1 MSDPP
6 NLFWIYLGAAL
17 AVAVILAALG
27 AALFVYQRRFLALH
41 REYAKKLI
49 AAHEEERA
57 YVAREVHDDALQRVA
72 LLQHDV
78 EQWAASDNGAGS
90 DREKSRSKALRGEL
104 EDLGVMLRRV
114 AHRLHPAIIDQG
126 GLIPALAQLAEDNER
141 MTGIQIDAKLPP
153 FTAERIMDRE
163 RSLILFRIAQEALR
177 NVAKHA
183 NATKAQVAV
192 EVANRQRTLTVTDDG
207 RGFDSAG
214 PQGLSGLGLISMG
227 ERARLADGN
236 FSLFSKPGAGT
247 TIRVT
252 VPLRD

>member
-1 MSDPP
+1 MPGS
-6 NLFWIYLGAAL
+6 NVVWIYLGTVL
-17 AVAVILAALG
+17 AIAVILTALG
-27 AALFVYQRRFLALH
+27 AAVFIYQRRFLALH
-41 REYAKKLI
+41 REYAKKLL

-78 EQWAASDNGAGS
+78 AQWAASENGAVS
-90 DREKSRSKALRGEL
+90 DREKARSRALRGEL

-114 AHRLHPAIIDQG
+114 AHRLHPAIIEQG
-126 GLIPALAQLAEDNER
+126 GLIPALAQLAEDSER
-141 MTGIQIDAKLPP
+141 ISGLNIDTRLPP
-153 FTAERIMDRE
+153 FTTDRVIDSE

-183 NATKAQVAV
+183 NATKAEIAV
-192 EVANRQRTLTVTDDG
+192 EVAKKQLTLVVSDNG
-207 RGFDSAG
+207 RGFDSG
-214 PQGLSGLGLISMG
+214 GRQGASGLGLISMG

>member
-1 MSDPP
+1 MSTFP
-6 NLFWIYLGAAL
+6 
-17 AVAVILAALG
+17 
-27 AALFVYQRRFLALH
+27 
-41 REYAKKLI
+41 YATKLI
-49 AAHEEERA
+49 NTTLCGFICLVFIVTGCSSTSRIAQSAK
-57 YVAREVHDDALQRVA
+57 
-72 LLQHDV
+72 
-78 EQWAASDNGAGS
+78 GS
-90 DREKSRSKALRGEL
+90 VSL
-104 EDLGVMLRRV
+104 EDIMDWSFE
-114 AHRLHPAIIDQG
+114 ASHPAIIDQG

-153 FTAERIMDRE
+153 FTAARVMDRE

-192 EVANRQRTLTVTDDG
+192 EVANRQLTLTIADDG

-247 TIRVT
+247 TSRVT